1 MPSTPR
7 RLHVHVIQP
16 VALAIL
22 AVLVGIIIATL
33 GPRHPASAV
42 TLGCL
47 VILYAH
53 RLRRDARDRADT
65 RAELDAR
72 VAAAEE
78 DARRTASQLKDLR
91 HVLGASEAAVV
102 VVDPRGRVSFATPA
116 CSEFLGKSA
125 DELPGRAV
133 DAVFTH
139 AAIIEA
145 HRAAVGGTAAE
156 TRVRHAVGTGP
167 ARTFAIRALPVPS
180 LHLDPST
187 TATSRGTLM
196 LIRDVSDQALTSKW
210 RSDFVT
216 AASHELRTPLA
227 SIRAAFDTLAD
238 GAWEDAA
245 MRTRLSDITSSNI
258 ERLESLLRDLLDLSR
273 LDSGRLR
280 INADSLDLRR
290 LVTSIAEDFGPLAL
304 ARGVDLRAEIDAAPA
319 FLRTD
324 RRLFEL
330 ILRNLIDNA
339 TKFAFKGTVVRVVC
353 STLSPAGGLR
363 LRVVDQ
369 GIGIPLE
376 HQSRIFER
384 FFQADPARTGVNAGE
399 RTASRGTGLG
409 LAIARESANLLG
421 GDITVQS
428 VWKQGTTM
436 TVELPD
442 LPASPQA
449 ALESTPD
456 SGGVDDP
463 T

>member
-1 MPSTPR
+1 MPSPPR
-7 RLHVHVIQP
+7 RLHAHVIQP

-22 AVLVGIIIATL
+22 AVLGGIIVATL
-33 GPRHPASAV
+33 GPRHPASGI

-47 VILYAH
+47 VILFIH
-53 RLRRDARDRADT
+53 HLRRDARERAAT
-65 RAELDAR
+65 HAELDGR
-72 VAAAEE
+72 VAAADEA
-78 DARRTASQLKDLR
+78 ARRTAAQLEDLR
-91 HVLGASEAAVV
+91 HVLDASEAALV
-102 VVDPRGRVSFATPA
+102 VVDPRGRVSFATPT
-116 CSEFLGKSA
+116 CSEFLGKPV

-145 HRAAVGGTAAE
+145 HRAAVGGKAAE
-156 TRVRHAVGTGP
+156 TQVRHAVGTGP

-187 TATSRGTLM
+187 TATSRGTLV
-196 LIRDVSDQALTSKW
+196 LIRDVNDQALTSKW

-216 AASHELRTPLA
+216 AAGHELRTPLA

-238 GAWEDAA
+238 GAWEDTA
-245 MRTRLSDITSSNI
+245 MRTRLSDITRSNI

-280 INADSLDLRR
+280 IHADPLDIRR
-290 LVTSIAEDFGPLAL
+290 LVSSIAEDFGPLAR

-319 FLRTD
+319 SLCTD

-330 ILRNLIDNA
+330 ILRNLVDNA

-384 FFQADPARTGVNAGE
+384 FYQADPARKGADAAE

-442 LPASPQA
+442 LQDTPASDP
-449 ALESTPD
+449 ESTPD
-456 SGGVDDP
+456 SAAADDP